1 MARPTTDSE
10 TVTRERRRRVR
21 GPVSGP
27 VATVMAIGLMG
38 SGAPPAAADPDDRPG
53 TYTNHVMDD
62 IADAYSDPSIIRGK
76 DGYWYA
82 YASQTSMTRENAGG
96 PWNSQRFMPI
106 TRSSDLVNWT
116 YVGDVFSPANHPEW
130 RDFGSTYYW
139 APDIR
144 YINGKYY
151 LYYSVAG
158 NDDNTIALATADH
171 PAGPWKDIG
180 RPVLPYGKQV
190 NQIDPSVFVDTD
202 GEKYLYYG
210 SFRDGGIQAVRL
222 DAEGTAPAGEPVQV
236 VGARRGEAA
245 YVTKRDGWYY
255 LFYSGLG
262 CCARDKGA
270 YPVFVGRSKSP
281 TGPFVDAENV
291 GLADLHPGGT
301 IVNSPNG
308 NKWVATGHSA
318 DVVDKSGQEWI
329 LTNGFDRFETDPDWG
344 GRPTVMDRLDWIDG
358 WPTVRAG
365 AWTSEG
371 VQTAPVARWDE
382 GSDFEAGL
390 GGFRTLGTGAWK
402 EGTDPDS
409 GRYAQ
414 APRAQQAA
422 RATGARSAPQLL
434 IPSRAPKGDVRLEA
448 DVRLRDD
455 RGGVGLVL
463 AAGGARDHLIAWVDS
478 DRALTVELTRGG
490 KVRKTWT
497 ERLHPGVDVRTWH
510 SLNAEIRDGR
520 ARVEI
525 SSAMLGMP
533 LAEIEVD
540 VPDTWRRGGTAS
552 RHGSG
557 EVDNVGVTRLYTPV
571 TRKKPDPKVGKELT
585 SYREDFTDD
594 TLDGW
599 EWFGPSDGQV
609 ADGKYV
615 WPTQDADFSGTGTMA
630 SALLRD
636 APKGTYTAEA
646 KLRFPIT
653 DAPDGRSQAGL
664 IAFRSPADSVHLAP
678 TRTGPSRQVFLW
690 IGRDRDSW
698 PEMQIGPSADT
709 MWLRMRH
716 TVDPRTGEHMYQAA
730 TSRDGKKY
738 IWGGVW
744 SLPAGD
750 DPRIGL
756 VSLAGEGVTAEF
768 DHVRF
773 YD

>member
-1 MARPTTDSE
+1 MARSKTLTGK
-10 TVTRERRRRVR
+10 RRRRGRAVR
-21 GPVSGP
+21 L
-27 VATVMAIGLMG
+27 VATVATVVATGF
-38 SGAPPAAADPDDRPG
+38 GALPATADPGDRPG
-53 TYTNHVMDD
+53 TYTNHIMDD

-96 PWNSQRFMPI
+96 PWESQRFMPI

-116 YVGDVFSPANHPEW
+116 HVGDVFGPDNHPRW
-130 RDFGSTYYW
+130 RDFESTYYW

-144 YINGKYY
+144 YINGRYY

-190 NQIDPSVFVDTD
+190 NQIDPAVFVDTD

-222 DAEGTAPAGEPVQV
+222 NAEGTAPAGDPVQV

-245 YVTKRDGWYY
+245 YVTQRDGWYY

-270 YPVFVGRSKSP
+270 YPVYVGRSKSP
-281 TGPFVDAENV
+281 MGPFVDAEGV

-308 NKWVATGHSA
+308 NRWVATGHSA
-318 DVVDKSGQEWI
+318 NVVDKSGQEWM
-329 LTNGFDRFETDPDWG
+329 LTNGFDRFEKDPDWG
-344 GRPTVMDRLDWIDG
+344 GRPTVMDRLDWING

-371 VQTAPVARWDE
+371 AQTAPVAQWDV
-382 GSDFEAGL
+382 GSDFQSGL
-390 GGFRTLGTGAWK
+390 GGFRTLGTGVWT
-402 EGTDPDS
+402 EGTDSDS
-409 GRYAQ
+409 GRYA
-414 APRAQQAA
+414 
-422 RATGARSAPQLL
+422 RATGDGSAPQMLL
-434 IPSRAPKGDVRLEA
+434 PSRAPKGDVRLET

-455 RGGVGLVL
+455 RGRAGLVL
-463 AAGGARDHLIAWVDS
+463 ASQGASDHLIAWVGS

-490 KVRKTWT
+490 TVRKTWT
-497 ERLHPGVDVRTWH
+497 EQLHSAVDLRTWH

-525 SSAMLGMP
+525 SSAMLAMP

-540 VPDTWRRGGTAS
+540 VPDSWHRGGAAS
-552 RHGSG
+552 SRGSG
-557 EVDNVGVTRLYTPV
+557 EVDNVGVTGLHTPV
-571 TRKKPDPKVGKELT
+571 TRKKSDPKVGKELT
-585 SYREDFTDD
+585 SYREDFADD

-599 EWFGPSDGQV
+599 GWFGPSDGEV

-615 WPTQDADFSGTGTMA
+615 WPTQDADFSGKGTMA
-630 SALLRD
+630 SALLRE
-636 APKGTYTAEA
+636 APKGTYTVEAE
-646 KLRFPIT
+646 LDFPIT
-653 DAPDGRSQAGL
+653 DAPNGRSQAGI
-664 IAFRSPADSVHLAP
+664 IAFRGPEESIHLAP
-678 TRTGPSRQVFLW
+678 TRTGPTRQVFLW

-698 PEMQIGPSADT
+698 PEMQLGPSADT

-716 TVDPRTGEHMYQAA
+716 TVNSKTGEHMYQAA
-730 TSRDGKKY
+730 TSRDGKEY

-756 VSLAGEGVTAEF
+756 VSLAGEGVTATF
-768 DHVRF
+768 DYVRF
-773 YD
+773 YH

>member
-1 MARPTTDSE
+1 MARSKMITGTRAP
-10 TVTRERRRRVR
+10 RERAGRL
-21 GPVSGP
+21 
-27 VATVMAIGLMG
+27 VATVVAVCVTGFG
-38 SGAPPAAADPDDRPG
+38 VPPAAADPADRPG
-53 TYTNHVMDD
+53 TYTNHIMDD

-82 YASQTSMTRENAGG
+82 YATQTSMTRENAGG
-96 PWNSQRFMPI
+96 PWESQHFMPI
-106 TRSSDLVNWT
+106 SRSSDLVNWT
-116 YVGDVFSPANHPEW
+116 YVGDVFGPDNHARW
-130 RDFGSTYYW
+130 RDFESTYYW

-144 YINGKYY
+144 YINGRYY

-180 RPVLPYGKQV
+180 RPVLPYGKEV
-190 NQIDPSVFVDTD
+190 NQIDPAVFVDSD

-222 DAEGTAPAGEPVQV
+222 NTAGTAPAGDPVQV

-270 YPVFVGRSKSP
+270 YPVYAGRSKSP
-281 TGPFVDAENV
+281 TGPFVDAEGV
-291 GLADLHPGGT
+291 GLADRHPGGT

-318 DVVDKSGQEWI
+318 NVVDKSGQEWI
-329 LTNGFDRFETDPDWG
+329 LTNGFDRFEKNPGWG

-371 VQTAPVARWDE
+371 AQAAPVARWDA

-390 GGFRTLGTGAWK
+390 GGFRTLGTGVWK
-402 EGTDPDS
+402 KGTDSDS
-409 GRYAQ
+409 GRC
-414 APRAQQAA
+414 A
-422 RATGARSAPQLL
+422 RATGGGSAPQMLL
-434 IPSRAPKGDVRLEA
+434 PSRAPKGDVRLEA
-448 DVRLRDD
+448 DLRLRDD
-455 RGGVGLVL
+455 RGRVGLVL
-463 AAGGARDHLIAWVDS
+463 AAKGAFDHLIAWMGS
-478 DRALTVELTRGG
+478 DRALTVESTRGG
-490 KVRKTWT
+490 TVRKTWT
-497 ERLHPGVDVRTWH
+497 ERLHSGVDVRTWH

-540 VPDTWRRGGTAS
+540 VPDAWHRGGAAS
-552 RHGSG
+552 SHGSG
-557 EVDNVGVTRLYTPV
+557 EADNVGVTRLHTPV
-571 TRKKPDPKVGKELT
+571 TRKKPDPKVGKELK
-585 SYREDFTDD
+585 SYREDFADEALDD
-594 TLDGW
+594 W
-599 EWFGPSDGQV
+599 EWFGPSDGEV

-615 WPTQDADFSGTGTMA
+615 WPTQDADFSGKGTMA
-630 SALLRD
+630 SALLRK
-636 APKGTYTAEA
+636 APKGTYTVEA
-646 KLRFPIT
+646 KLNFPIT
-653 DAPDGRSQAGL
+653 DAPDGRSQAG
-664 IAFRSPADSVHLAP
+664 ITAFRSPEESIHLAP
-678 TRTGPSRQVFLW
+678 TRTGPTRQVFLW

-716 TVDPRTGEHMYQAA
+716 TVSPKTGEHMYQAA
-730 TSRDGKKY
+730 TSRDGRTY

-744 SLPAGD
+744 HLPAGD

-773 YD
+773 YR